1 MQQVIPELGVVFDSK
16 TVECI
21 YCKLTDSKAVF
32 HLLETE
38 RYQNK
43 SANTTSH
50 CSFRRMMQLFSHLLL
65 QKKRAPKVSMIYKDL
80 SFELSSGKQVA
91 FQQVYKTTKSPFCVH

>member
-50 CSFRRMMQLFSHLLL
+50 CSFKRMMQLCNHLLL
-65 QKKRAPKVSMIYKDL
+65 LLKKKKDTKGQHDEFY

-91 FQQVYKTTKSPFCVH
+91 FQQV